1 MKKIKLTKKN
11 KRELKAI
18 SAVLI
23 LVAIVFLW
31 IVQTIGLPIETYVD
45 RGRIKVIDVSSYNGT
60 VNWKKVKDQKINHA
74 MLKIG
79 SGSIKIKKEAKTV
92 SLAQTSVMQDMQR
105 FIVEFIIILMQGQS
119 MMRRKKQST
128 VSVC

>member
-1 MKKIKLTKKN
+1 MKKMKLTKKN

-23 LVAIVFLW
+23 LFAIVFLW
-31 IVQTIGLPIETYVD
+31 IVQTIGLPIETYID
-45 RGRIKVIDVSSYNGT
+45 RGKIKVIDVSSYNGT

-79 SGSIKIKKEAKTV
+79 SGIDQNKKEARTV
-92 SLAQTSVMQDMQR
+92 DSVLIFAMQGMHQSTE
-105 FIVEFIIILMQGQS
+105 VFIIILMRRQHR
-119 MMRRKKQST
+119 MRRKKQSI
-128 VSVC
+128 V

>member
-1 MKKIKLTKKN
+1 MLQKNRQQNSIRKCQAEDEKNKLTKKN

-45 RGRIKVIDVSSYNGT
+45 T
-60 VNWKKVKDQKINHA
+60 
-74 MLKIG
+74 
-79 SGSIKIKKEAKTV
+79 
-92 SLAQTSVMQDMQR
+92 QDMQEK
-105 FIVEFIIILMQGQS
+105 FGMTLTAIYSFVSKNAIP
-119 MMRRKKQST
+119 KKKVGIMVYYSKKHVDLSLIHIQMCIRDSI
-128 VSVC
+128 